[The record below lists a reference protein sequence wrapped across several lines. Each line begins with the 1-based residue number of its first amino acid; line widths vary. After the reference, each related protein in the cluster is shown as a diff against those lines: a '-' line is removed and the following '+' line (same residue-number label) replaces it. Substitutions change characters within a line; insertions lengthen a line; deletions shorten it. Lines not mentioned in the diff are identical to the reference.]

1 MKFMIH
7 LTDEDYIRFNIFY
20 SNHSKAGKRA
30 VNLARIAFPVLSLAV
45 LTVFFSAGA
54 EFGKIAVNAILLTAV
69 SFLWFFYVPKIIE
82 KSIRKNI
89 NKMKADGKLP
99 FHEHAQ
105 IEFQDDKIVEKNDQE
120 EVRVKYTDIEQICP
134 TNEYLYIFYSAVQ
147 AFIIPYHCLGAD
159 KEALLAYV
167 TQKKKTK

>member
-30 VNLARIAFPVLSLAV
+30 VNLARIAFPVLSLA
-45 LTVFFSAGA
+45 
-54 EFGKIAVNAILLTAV
+54 AV

-120 EVRVKYTDIEQICP
+120 EVRVKYTDLEQIGP
-134 TNEYLYIFYSAVQ
+134 PNEYLSIFYSAGQ

>member
-54 EFGKIAVNAILLTAV
+54 EYGKIAVNAILLTAV

-89 NKMKADGKLP
+89 NNMKSYGKLP

-105 IEFQDDKIVEKNDQE
+105 I
-120 EVRVKYTDIEQICP
+120 
-134 TNEYLYIFYSAVQ
+134 
-147 AFIIPYHCLGAD
+147 
-159 KEALLAYV
+159 
-167 TQKKKTK
+167 

>member
-1 MKFMIH
+1 MIH

-69 SFLWFFYVPKIIE
+69 SFLWFLCAEDHRKKYSE
-82 KSIRKNI
+82 KYK
-89 NKMKADGKLP
+89 
-99 FHEHAQ
+99 
-105 IEFQDDKIVEKNDQE
+105 QDESGWETAISRTCTN
-120 EVRVKYTDIEQICP
+120 RV
-134 TNEYLYIFYSAVQ
+134 S
-147 AFIIPYHCLGAD
+147 GR
-159 KEALLAYV
+159 
-167 TQKKKTK
+167 